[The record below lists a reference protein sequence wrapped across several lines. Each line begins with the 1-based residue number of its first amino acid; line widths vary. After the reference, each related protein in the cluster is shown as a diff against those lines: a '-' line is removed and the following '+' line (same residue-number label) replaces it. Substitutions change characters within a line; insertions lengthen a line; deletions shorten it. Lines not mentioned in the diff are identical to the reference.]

1 MCFEDMPGL
10 NINYHKS
17 EVIVMGQQRD
27 EQVRIANKL
36 NYRQGAF
43 PFIYLGLPI
52 SDRKLTLEQW
62 FFSVRKLA
70 VKVEPWLGKLLSSGG
85 RLILTNACLDNLSM
99 FAMGLFLLHD
109 GIHARFDSHQ
119 SKFYWEWVGPKRKYH
134 MVSWPT
140 VCRPKEDGGLGLLNT
155 KKMNLALLLKW
166 AWRIYQEE
174 DNIWSKLIR
183 AKYQDADDIFSG
195 SGQGGS

>member
-17 EVIVMGQQRD
+17 EVIVMGQQRS
-27 EQVRIANKL
+27 EQIRITNKL
-36 NYRQGAF
+36 NCKLGAF

-62 FFSVRKLA
+62 FFLVRKLA
-70 VKVEPWLGKLLSSGG
+70 VKVEPWLGKLLPSGG
-85 RLILTNACLDNLSM
+85 WLILTNACLDNLPM
-99 FAMGLFLLHD
+99 YAMGLFLLHD